1 MPPSPLLLKGG
12 SNMSDKNEESK
23 IEAINIIRKL
33 KGNKYNYADNDTLK
47 EFGKVLIYLYDQI
60 NNLNNGLGILRSD
73 FNNHNYDDGDAI

>member
-1 MPPSPLLLKGG
+1 
-12 SNMSDKNEESK
+12 MSDKNEESK

-33 KGNKYNYADNDTLK
+33 KGNKYNYAEPISYHTLK